1 MRDGSISP
9 SFFKK
14 HIMMQFIFLMVK
26 KKMHKEKKMSHSIT
40 LAEKIRMSIKIET
53 FRPELSVSNIVTNL
67 SIIHCN

>member
-1 MRDGSISP
+1 
-9 SFFKK
+9 
-14 HIMMQFIFLMVK
+14 MQFIFLMVK